1 MSMSRPLLTQREAAA
16 ACGVSRSTIRRRRE
30 AGELPGCVQDEERG
44 WLIPVDALLAAG
56 FRLNAPTPPENASA
70 PAAEGG
76 AAAAPAPA
84 EAGGDVAGLRAEL
97 ERERE
102 RQALVRE
109 ADQAR
114 HEAALAAAEVAH
126 LREQLALKGAQL
138 AAKDGHIEDL
148 RSALR
153 ALSPAP
159 ERTALG
165 ETGHQAAGGGVVVPG
180 QVHPEPPSAPA
191 GAAAAGTAAGDDGP
205 RRRWW
210 GGRR

>member
-1 MSMSRPLLTQREAAA
+1 MSMHRPLLTQREAAT

-56 FRLNAPTPPENASA
+56 FRLNAPAPPEDAA
-70 PAAEGG
+70 PAAPTGS
-76 AAAAPAPA
+76 AAAAPA
-84 EAGGDVAGLRAEL
+84 EAGEDVTGLRAEL

-102 RQALVRE
+102 RQALLMQVAE
-109 ADQAR
+109 AR
-114 HEAALAAAEVAH
+114 HEAALAAAEARH
-126 LREQLALKGAQL
+126 LRDQL
-138 AAKDGHIEDL
+138 AARDGHIEDL

-165 ETGHQAAGGGVVVPG
+165 EPVHQVVDGGVVVPG
-180 QVHPEPPSAPA
+180 QGHHEPPAPSSTSASTS
-191 GAAAAGTAAGDDGP
+191 AGTAAGDEDGA

>member
-30 AGELPGCVQDEERG
+30 AGDLAGCVQDEERG
-44 WLIPVDALLAAG
+44 WLIPVEALLAAG
-56 FRLNAPTPPENASA
+56 FRLNAPAPAADAATPAAEAVTASA
-70 PAAEGG
+70 PVGEDA
-76 AAAAPAPA
+76 
-84 EAGGDVAGLRAEL
+84 AGLRAEL

-102 RQALVRE
+102 RQALLHEV
-109 ADQAR
+109 AQAR
-114 HEAALAAAEVAH
+114 HEAALAAAEVGH
-126 LREQLALKGAQL
+126 LRDQL
-138 AAKDGHIEDL
+138 AARDGHIEDL

-159 ERTALG
+159 ERTAIG
-165 ETGHQAAGGGVVVPG
+165 ESGRQAAEGGAVVPG
-180 QVHPEPPSAPA
+180 QAHPAPSASASVSTSA
-191 GAAAAGTAAGDDGP
+191 GAAAGESEP

>member
-1 MSMSRPLLTQREAAA
+1 MSMSRPLLSQREAAT

-56 FRLNAPTPPENASA
+56 FRLNAPAPPENASA
-70 PAAEGG
+70 PAGPAAEGG
-76 AAAAPAPA
+76 TAPAPA
-84 EAGGDVAGLRAEL
+84 GAEEDVAALRAEL
-97 ERERE
+97 ERER
-102 RQALVRE
+102 
-109 ADQAR
+109 QAR
-114 HEAALAAAEVAH
+114 IEARHQAELAAAEAGH
-126 LREQLALKGAQL
+126 LRTQL
-138 AAKDGHIEDL
+138 AAKETHIEDL

-153 ALSPAP
+153 ALSAAP

-165 ETGHQAAGGGVVVPG
+165 EPVHQAAGGGVVVPG
-180 QVHPEPPSAPA
+180 QVHPEPPSA
-191 GAAAAGTAAGDDGP
+191 GTTSAGTEAWTGAGEDGP

>member
-1 MSMSRPLLTQREAAA
+1 MSRPLLSQREAAA

-30 AGELPGCVQDEERG
+30 AGDLPGCVQDEERG
-44 WLIPVDALLAAG
+44 WLIPVEALLAAG
-56 FRLNAPTPPENASA
+56 FRLNAPAPAEDASA
-70 PAAEGG
+70 PTKNTSAQDEAAT
-76 AAAAPAPA
+76 AP
-84 EAGGDVAGLRAEL
+84 AGGDVAELRAEL

-102 RQALVRE
+102 RQALLRE
-109 ADQAR
+109 VDQAR
-114 HEAALAAAEVAH
+114 HEAALAAAEAQH
-126 LREQLALKGAQL
+126 LREQLAAR
-138 AAKDGHIEDL
+138 DGHIEDL

-165 ETGHQAAGGGVVVPG
+165 EPVHQAVDGGVVVPG
-180 QVHPEPPSAPA
+180 QGQSRPEPSTSTSA
-191 GAAAAGTAAGDDGP
+191 GAAAVSGDGEDGG

>member
-30 AGELPGCVQDEERG
+30 AGDLPGCVQDEERG
-44 WLIPVDALLAAG
+44 WLIPVEALLAAG
-56 FRLNAPTPPENASA
+56 FRLNAPAPPEDAA
-70 PAAEGG
+70 PATPGG
-76 AAAAPAPA
+76 SATPAPA
-84 EAGGDVAGLRAEL
+84 EAGEGVAELRAEL

-102 RQALVRE
+102 RQALLRE
-109 ADQAR
+109 VEQAR
-114 HEAALAAAEVAH
+114 HEAALAAAEAQH
-126 LREQLALKGAQL
+126 LREQLAAR
-138 AAKDGHIEDL
+138 DGHIEDL

-159 ERTALG
+159 ERAALG
-165 ETGHQAAGGGVVVPG
+165 EPVHQAVDGGVVVPG
-180 QVHPEPPSAPA
+180 QGQGQGRPEPSASTSTSA
-191 GAAAAGTAAGDDGP
+191 GAAAGSGAGEDGA